1 MAVLTWVPKSFD
13 LFFQLRDFFPCLPGF
28 LGRVKVE
35 MALIEKGCG
44 PFRANLVTLCVL
56 QTGGGLEPQANGE
69 TPQVAV
75 VVRPGR

>member
-13 LFFQLRDFFPCLPGF
+13 LFFQLRDFFPCFPGF

-44 PFRANLVTLCVL
+44 PLQGKLGNPLC
-56 QTGGGLEPQANGE
+56 PAD
-69 TPQVAV
+69 
-75 VVRPGR
+75 GRRSGASG